1 MKLRNALGAALG
13 ALALTLSMSG
23 SALAATGDFSYKFR
37 DGDDREVSVT
47 LPDPRSGEC
56 INLYAVDSYKYGP
69 GYAPHNETDAWV
81 TVYTDTN
88 CDGGQ
93 WRLKPHGQQASDRLL
108 VRSVRFDRPAEDQRA
123 AGPDAR

>member
-1 MKLRNALGAALG
+1 MKLRNAVAAALG

-23 SALAATGDFSYKFR
+23 SALAATGEFHYKFS
-37 DGDDREVSVT
+37 DAAGDELSVT

-56 INLYAVDSYKYGP
+56 INLYAVDSYKYPP

-88 CDGGQ
+88 CDGDQ
-93 WRLKPHGQQASDRLL
+93 WRLKPHGRQASDRLL
-108 VRSVRFDRPAEDQRA
+108 VRSVRFDEPVEGHPA
-123 AGPDAR
+123 AR